1 MPRVG
6 AMVVYAFDV
15 GETLVDESRLWLRYA
30 HQIGVP
36 PLTFL
41 GVLGAAIAEGRDQ
54 RYVFEHFG
62 VDPDRFEAN
71 LAWRNRPE
79 DRVLEQ
85 DFYPDVIPTFETL
98 RRVGHRVIIAGNQTK
113 RVSETLEEMDLPV
126 DLIRGGEQWGAR
138 KPERRF
144 FRRLLREAS
153 VPAEDILYIGD
164 RVDHDIIP
172 ALDLGMRAILIRRG
186 PWGHV
191 HSAWPDAARA
201 DAVIGS
207 LRALL

>member
-1 MPRVG
+1 
-6 AMVVYAFDV
+6 MVVYAFDV

-36 PLTFL
+36 PLTL
-41 GVLGAAIAEGRDQ
+41 LAVLGSYVAEGRDH
-54 RYVFEHFG
+54 RDVFEHFG

-71 LAWRNRPE
+71 MAWRNRPE
-79 DRVLEQ
+79 DGILPE
-85 DFYPDVIPTFETL
+85 DFYPDAIPTLEAL
-98 RRVGHRVIIAGNQTK
+98 HNAGNRIIVAGNQSK
-113 RVSETLEEMDLPV
+113 RVTAALEEMDLPV
-126 DLIRGGEQWGAR
+126 DVIRGADQWGAK
-138 KPERRF
+138 KPTRRF
-144 FRRLLREAS
+144 FSRLIREAGVEAS
-153 VPAEDILYIGD
+153 EIIYIGD
-164 RVDHDIIP
+164 RVDHDVLP
-172 ALDLGMRAILIRRG
+172 ALESGLRSILIRRG